1 MDNLKRQYLLDLGY
15 DTVWYYQ
22 HVQSGEIKYSI
33 FDPMDLHWSEREMY
47 FTKEVKLEDVPTYG
61 ILQLEI

>member
-1 MDNLKRQYLLDLGY
+1 MDNLKRQYLIGLGY
-15 DTVWYYQ
+15 DMVWYYQ

-47 FTKEVKLEDVPTYG
+47 FTKEVKLEDVTAYG

>member
-1 MDNLKRQYLLDLGY
+1 MDNLKIKQLLKAGH

-22 HVQSGEIKYSI
+22 HVQSGDVNYSI

>member
-15 DTVWYYQ
+15 NTVWYYQ
-22 HVQSGEIKYSI
+22 NIQSGEIKYSI
-33 FDPMDLHWSEREMY
+33 FDPMDLDWSEREMY